1 MACYM
6 RLYLAFTL
14 CARTSWLAAKEQQ
27 AKIEASVGS
36 MVNTPEPILLLTVY
50 LEAVI
55 YQGIGNLTKALSL
68 YRSSILSLPA
78 PSEQRSRSQMSLDVS
93 ILSTLNTILIIR
105 SPSHP
110 QNYLVSSLVS
120 NLELHCLQNQ
130 NHQIR
135 SAYHLVAATT
145 SSETIL
151 HTKQFLQSALQ
162 ASKQTDNKHLMCM
175 VLNFM
180 SWKFFRGAVGE
191 QAERSALASQNLAQ
205 QCMNG
210 LWMSVSAGLLADT
223 LEVAGRNE
231 EAGKARQIGV
241 KTSGSLPQA
250 LQEAMNR
257 DLDGPV
263 AEGEASYEF
272 TMGVNG

>member
-1 MACYM
+1 MSCYM

-14 CARTSWLAAKEQQ
+14 CARTSWSAAREQQ
-27 AKIEASVGS
+27 AKIEASLGS
-36 MVNTPEPILLLTVY
+36 MVNTSEPLFILTVY
-50 LEAVI
+50 LQAVI
-55 YQGIGNLTKALSL
+55 HQGTGNLTEALSL
-68 YRSSILSLPA
+68 YQSSILSLPT
-78 PSEQRSRSQMSLDVS
+78 PSEQRSRSQISLDIS

-110 QNYLVSSLVS
+110 QNHLVPSLVAS
-120 NLELHCLQNQ
+120 LEPFCVQNK
-130 NHQIR
+130 NYQIY

-151 HTKQFLQSALQ
+151 LTKQSLQSALQ

-180 SWKFFRGAVGE
+180 SWKFFRGVVGD
-191 QAERSALASQNLAQ
+191 QAERSARASQSLAH

-231 EAGKARQIGV
+231 EAEKARQNGV
-241 KTSGSLPQA
+241 RYATSLPQA
-250 LQEAMNR
+250 LQQVMNA
-257 DLDGPV
+257 DFEEHVPMT
-263 AEGEASYEF
+263 GE
-272 TMGVNG
+272 

>member
-1 MACYM
+1 MICYM

-14 CARTSWLAAKEQQ
+14 CARTSWSAAKEQQ
-27 AKIEASVGS
+27 AQIESSLGS
-36 MVNTPEPILLLTVY
+36 MFDSPEPLLLLTVY
-50 LEAVI
+50 LQAVI
-55 YQGIGNLTKALSL
+55 YQGTGNLDSALSL
-68 YRSSILSLPA
+68 YQSSVLSLPA
-78 PSEQRSRSQMSLDVS
+78 PSEQRSRSQISLDVS
-93 ILSTLNTILIIR
+93 ILSTLNSVLIIR

-120 NLELHCLQNQ
+120 KLEPLCLQNH

-151 HTKQFLQSALQ
+151 LTKQYLQSALQ
-162 ASKQTDNKHLMCM
+162 DSKQTDNKHLMCM

-180 SWKFFRGAVGE
+180 SWKFFRGVVGE
-191 QAERSALASQNLAQ
+191 QAERSARASQSLAH

-231 EAGKARQIGV
+231 EADRARQNGI
-241 KTSGSLPQA
+241 KTSAILPQA
-250 LQEAMNR
+250 LQEAGLEGHM
-257 DLDGPV
+257 PV
-263 AEGEASYEF
+263 TGE
-272 TMGVNG
+272 